1 MDSYRTTKGGP
12 RSPCWA
18 AGFWD
23 SRRGVR
29 KHITPFHLALEAF
42 ALIGFCLNDLGVI
55 GRDMI
60 RHPDWK
66 LFLLRETNVERLF
79 MESHQHG
86 WLRFEA
92 AGGIYRL
99 EFPQNTFEEYTC
111 RKQEWP
117 GKELE
122 EEKYDWAQQAMEY
135 WPERVKE
142 KCKTNKSFAI
152 AHGLENLFEEKALTP
167 KKGRRR
173 IK

>member
-1 MDSYRTTKGGP
+1 
-12 RSPCWA
+12 
-18 AGFWD
+18 
-23 SRRGVR
+23 
-29 KHITPFHLALEAF
+29 
-42 ALIGFCLNDLGVI
+42 
-55 GRDMI
+55 MI